1 MNCNQRRQIH
11 YAIKFVILQNYY
23 SPIFIKSR
31 TSITNLNDK
40 KYRIERS
47 FLFYKI
53 SGNSFQF
60 FINSESNSN
69 KKKSPPKKKRKRKAS
84 VHYPYLKNDSSL
96 PNPLI
101 PFSKRIRPRSI
112 SCFQLFSTIIR
123 CLSIGRR
130 IKLNENS
137 RVLD

>member
-1 MNCNQRRQIH
+1 MNCDNQRRQIH
-11 YAIKFVILQNYY
+11 YAIKFVILQNY

-40 KYRIERS
+40 KYRIERL
-47 FLFYKI
+47 FLFTKFLVI
-53 SGNSFQF
+53 AFSFSLTANR
-60 FINSESNSN
+60 IRI
-69 KKKSPPKKKRKRKAS
+69 KKNLPQKKRKRKAS

-112 SCFQLFSTIIR
+112 FCFQLFSAIIR

>member
-11 YAIKFVILQNYY
+11 YAIKFVILQNY

-40 KYRIERS
+40 EYRIEKS
-47 FLFYKI
+47 FFFTKFLVIAF
-53 SGNSFQF
+53 SFSLTANR
-60 FINSESNSN
+60 IRI
-69 KKKSPPKKKRKRKAS
+69 KKNLPQKKRKRKPS

-112 SCFQLFSTIIR
+112 SCFQLFSAIIR